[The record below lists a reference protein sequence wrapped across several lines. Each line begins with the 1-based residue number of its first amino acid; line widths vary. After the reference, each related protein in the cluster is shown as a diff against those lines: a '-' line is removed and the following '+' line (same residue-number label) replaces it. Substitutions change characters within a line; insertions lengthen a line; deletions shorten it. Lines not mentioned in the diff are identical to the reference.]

1 MSSVLKSEILKNA
14 SGKSTMTPSPASPS
28 LSVFRIDRISKE
40 GKYCNRILPRAEMSC
55 IALEI
60 NLGPRGSKSRKNEY
74 FPDID
79 EKKILVGIM

>member
-1 MSSVLKSEILKNA
+1 MLSANLQIRRPQHP
-14 SGKSTMTPSPASPS
+14 TPCLCS
-28 LSVFRIDRISKE
+28 RINRISKE